1 MQIMKQRHTSDAAQK
16 AARGAS
22 SEAAQ
27 SMAREISAW
36 VDARAAEY
44 DTIARDIWDHPE
56 VSHAE
61 ARSSA
66 VYRERLA
73 ARGFA
78 VQEYPEMPYSFCA
91 VRGTRGPV
99 IAFMG
104 EYDAL
109 PGMSQICAA
118 RREPAVEGAPG
129 HACGHNLLGL
139 GSLVAAEALANAL
152 ERAGV
157 EAQVRFYGCPAEESL
172 GRIPLVKAGRFDD
185 VDAAMTW
192 HPADVFTP
200 HRYTTSANLSLVIS
214 FKGRA
219 SHAGMAPH
227 AGRSALDAVQLFNLS
242 IEFMREHVAP
252 GTLFHYVITN
262 GGAKANI
269 VPEFAAVHLYVRAP
283 TASGVRDAMAR
294 VRKAIRGAELMTETQ
309 ASIEIKAGK
318 CDYIPNDTI
327 QNTMLEAMRMIDL
340 PEPSAEELEFARELQ
355 KTVAPEDRKAT
366 LMPIGAPAELLKAPL
381 HLSVGDFGAGRRI
394 GGSLDTGDVSY
405 IVPTGQLNTA
415 TWPLGIGAHTW
426 QSCAASG
433 GSWAMKAARFAGQSL
448 ALAGA
453 LLALEP
459 ARLAAAAK
467 EHKKVPR
474 YRSTMDV

>member
-1 MQIMKQRHTSDAAQK
+1 MKQRHMGVVAEK
-16 AARGAS
+16 AVRGSSNEAS
-22 SEAAQ
+22 RSI
-27 SMAREISAW
+27 AREISLW

-44 DTIARDIWDHPE
+44 DAIARDIWDHPE
-56 VSHAE
+56 VSHFE
-61 ARSSA
+61 ERSSA
-66 VYRERLA
+66 IYRERLA
-73 ARGFA
+73 MRGFA
-78 VQEYPEMPYSFCA
+78 VQQYPEMPYSFCA
-91 VRGTRGPV
+91 THGTRGLV

-109 PGMSQICAA
+109 PGMSQTCVA
-118 RREPAVEGAPG
+118 RREPVIEGAPG
-129 HACGHNLLGL
+129 HACGHNLLGV
-139 GSLVAAEALANAL
+139 GSLIAAEALAHAL

-269 VPEFAAVHLYVRAP
+269 VPEFAAIHLYVRAP
-283 TASGVRDAMAR
+283 TAAGVRDAMVR
-294 VRKAIRGAELMTETQ
+294 VRKAIHGAELMTETK

-318 CDYIPNDTI
+318 CDYIPNNAI
-327 QNTMLEAMRMIDL
+327 QNTMFEAMQMIAL
-340 PEPSAEELEFARELQ
+340 PEPSTEELEFARELQ
-355 KTVAPEDRKAT
+355 KTVAPEDRKST
-366 LMPIGAPAELLKAPL
+366 LLPIGAPLELLKSPL
-381 HLSVGDFGAGRRI
+381 HLSIGDFGAGKRI

-405 IVPTGQLNTA
+405 LVPTGQLNAA

-433 GSWAMKAARFAGQSL
+433 GSWAMKATRYAGQSL

-453 LLALEP
+453 LLVLEP
-459 ARLAAAAK
+459 KRLAAAAK
-467 EHKKVPR
+467 EHKKTPR